1 MVQRQGRSTRATR
14 SIRLGYRPP
23 VQAGHGARR
32 PDRCCDRGGRVEEE
46 RWHFDNDLYAERAA
60 RVRLLV
66 ESGMST
72 FDAVALAQLP
82 PDLNPDTIALLERAE
97 AYLAS
102 GDGES
107 AA

>member
-1 MVQRQGRSTRATR
+1 
-14 SIRLGYRPP
+14 
-23 VQAGHGARR
+23 
-32 PDRCCDRGGRVEEE
+32 
-46 RWHFDNDLYAERAA
+46 
-60 RVRLLV
+60 
-66 ESGMST
+66 MST